1 MQGINKVILMGRLG
15 KDPEL
20 RQTAQGRALCRFS
33 IATGRNRREGEQ
45 WVEDTDWHDIV
56 MWEEQAERAGRV
68 LGRGDLCAVEGRL
81 GPRSWED
88 AQGQKRRTVEVVAQ
102 RFQLVSSNRNRRQ
115 AAAEAATEAPDA
127 AQQAR
132 SEVALPDGVR

>member
-1 MQGINKVILMGRLG
+1 MQGINRVILMGRLG

-20 RQTAQGRALCRFS
+20 RQTTRGKAMCRFS
-33 IATGRNRREGEQ
+33 IATGRNRRQGDE
-45 WVEDTDWHDIV
+45 WVEDTDWHDVV

-81 GPRSWED
+81 APRSWED
-88 AQGQKRRTVEVVAQ
+88 GQGQRRRLVEVVAI
-102 RFQLVSSNRNRRQ
+102 RFELVSSNRRRREEQ
-115 AAAEAATEAPDA
+115 AAGPDA

-132 SEVALPDGVR
+132 ALTALPTPSA